1 MELVK
6 VRTYEEMSKKASD
19 ILFDVIKENEK
30 PVIGL
35 ATGSTPEGTYMELI
49 KKLNGSDVDQ
59 NNITTFN
66 LDEYVGLDKDHEQSY
81 SYYMHENFFNHVLI
95 PKENIHLLNGKA
107 ENAETEVEAYEQA
120 IDEAGLDVQLLG
132 IGRNGH
138 IAFNEPGT
146 SFDSLTHVVDLTPET
161 VEDNSRFFDNLGD
174 VPSKAFTM
182 GLNSIMKAKKI
193 VILIYGENK
202 KEALNAL
209 LSGEV
214 TENNPASILNNHGDV
229 TIIADTAAIGE

>member
-95 PKENIHLLNGKA
+95 PKENIHLLNGKD
-107 ENAETEVEAYEQA
+107 ENAEREVEAYEQA
-120 IDEAGLDVQLLG
+120 IDEEGLDVQLLCVVCNG
-132 IGRNGH
+132 AIG
-138 IAFNEPGT
+138 FNELGT
-146 SFDSLTHVVDLTPET
+146 CFDSLTHVVDLAVET
-161 VEDNSRFFDNLGD
+161 VLDISRFVDNFGD
-174 VPSKAFTM
+174 VLSKVFSM
-182 GLNSIMKAKKI
+182 GLSSIMKAKII
-193 VILIYGENK
+193 VMLFYGENK
-202 KEALNAL
+202 NEALNAL
-209 LSGEV
+209 LSG
-214 TENNPASILNNHGDV
+214 D
-229 TIIADTAAIGE
+229 